1 MQLSTY
7 PTKKFTAENRVLLT
21 ADDTTSN
28 CHFRWPVPP
37 AYYTVRRST
46 DPSQSTFSGVM
57 NSILITGC
65 NRGLGLGLVKS
76 LAKLPKPP
84 QHIFATCRDAEQA
97 VELKQFADSCKNVH
111 ILQID
116 LLNFEAYDNLLA
128 QVSSIVGDK
137 GLNVLI
143 NNAGVAPKSVRI
155 NMTNQKDIINTLTT
169 NVVVPIMFAKA
180 CIPLLQK
187 ASEINGSKSMGVE
200 RAAIINM
207 SSILGSIEAN
217 TDGGLYAYRT
227 SKAAL
232 NAATK
237 SLSIDLSK
245 NKILCMSMHP
255 GWVKTDMG
263 GKNAPLDVETSCGGM
278 VKTIM
283 ELNES
288 HNGGFYQYDGKK
300 LPW

>member
-97 VELKQFADSCKNVH
+97 V
-111 ILQID
+111 
-116 LLNFEAYDNLLA
+116 
-128 QVSSIVGDK
+128 VS
-137 GLNVLI
+137 
-143 NNAGVAPKSVRI
+143 
-155 NMTNQKDIINTLTT
+155 T
-169 NVVVPIMFAKA
+169 NVQCPRQPAVPAAKA
-180 CIPLLQK
+180 GNY
-187 ASEINGSKSMGVE
+187 EIKCAWRKVPVLMG
-200 RAAIINM
+200 AIIPCFPM
-207 SSILGSIEAN
+207 
-217 TDGGLYAYRT
+217 
-227 SKAAL
+227 
-232 NAATK
+232 
-237 SLSIDLSK
+237 
-245 NKILCMSMHP
+245 
-255 GWVKTDMG
+255 
-263 GKNAPLDVETSCGGM
+263 
-278 VKTIM
+278 
-283 ELNES
+283 
-288 HNGGFYQYDGKK
+288 
-300 LPW
+300 